1 DCPRRPSAGTENPND
16 PLILLLNDLTTGK
29 AAKEVMKDMR
39 KGDAALPYSLK
50 TLNLENL
57 VSEQSV
63 SQASTTTENASGVAA
78 GGVNAAST
86 PSPSSGTGEKAKK
99 DKSPAEK
106 PSQIEQ
112 EVATQMFA
120 AIFAGQSQ
128 GTQSVSSPHV
138 STDAPAAPAAAAV
151 GSGDIDPSLQEYIN
165 RLCKKDLWENESNEN
180 ALYNWII
187 SQSSPDD
194 AKNKLPKKA
203 GPKVDFDKT
212 VTGRTFP
219 RGRAYV
225 KDEPSVEYRNNLI
238 GGTSM

>member
-1 DCPRRPSAGTENPND
+1 
-16 PLILLLNDLTTGK
+16 
-29 AAKEVMKDMR
+29 MKDMR

-57 VSEQSV
+57 VSEQSA
-63 SQASTTTENASGVAA
+63 SQASTTIENASDAVP

-86 PSPSSGTGEKAKK
+86 PSPSSGSGQNVKK
-99 DKSPAEK
+99 DKSAPEK

-128 GTQSVSSPHV
+128 GAQSVSSPHG
-138 STDAPAAPAAAAV
+138 STDAPATPTA
-151 GSGDIDPSLQEYIN
+151 GNGDIDPSLQEYIN

-194 AKNKLPKKA
+194 AKNKLPKKT

-225 KDEPSVEYRNNLI
+225 KDEPAVEFKNNLI
-238 GGTSM
+238 GYR